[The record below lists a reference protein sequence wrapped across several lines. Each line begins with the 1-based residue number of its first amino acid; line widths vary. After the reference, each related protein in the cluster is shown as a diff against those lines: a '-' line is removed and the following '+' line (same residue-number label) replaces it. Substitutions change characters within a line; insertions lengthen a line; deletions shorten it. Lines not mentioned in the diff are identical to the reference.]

1 MSRLWYEQAAAC
13 WDEALPIG
21 NGRLGAMVFGSV
33 GRKHLQLNEET
44 VWYGGPRD
52 RHNPDALKNLG
63 KVRQLIYGGKI
74 EEAEEL
80 MKYAFSGMP
89 QSERPYQ
96 SLGDLWI
103 EMQGEKGQAEDYRRE
118 LSLEEATATVSYRMG
133 EKTYKEKYFVS
144 APAGILAGEISV
156 CGGTVSLDIMLER
169 ERFYEKVEGVG
180 EDTLLLKGCLGDEG
194 LDFRVAC
201 RVRAEGGTVSRI
213 GEHLLVR
220 DAKKVFLYLSGGT
233 PFWQI
238 QQDKKDVPDEDI
250 RLTVQER
257 QEYVACLEREL
268 LERLDKA
275 AAKDM
280 EALWQEHVE
289 DYRALYGRVELELP
303 EDGEL
308 EALPTDRRLERVKK
322 GNVDTG
328 LVKTYFDMGRYL
340 LISSSRPG
348 TLPANLQGIWNG
360 NMKPPWDS
368 KYTININAEMNYW
381 PAEVCN
387 LGECHEPLF
396 GLLKRMMKNGRLT
409 AERMYGCRGFVAH
422 HNTDIWADTVPQD
435 IYIPATY
442 WVMGGAW
449 LCTHI
454 RMHYDYNRDVRWLA
468 ELADVLEE
476 AVLFFEDFLEE
487 KDGEYLICPSVSPE
501 NTYIME
507 DGTSGRICV
516 SSTMDNQLLRQL
528 LQDYLYVMK
537 ELRENGVLEET
548 SERKA
553 VMDKAEEI
561 LGSLPGEQVGRHG
574 QIMEWRRDYEE
585 AEPGHRHISQLYGLH
600 PGRQITTDGTPV
612 LAEAA
617 RKTLERRL
625 RYGGGHTG
633 WSCAWLVNLYARLW
647 DGEKAWEMV
656 QKLLGNSTSLNLL
669 DNHPMGRGSVFQIDG
684 NFGACAGI
692 LEMLVQCDESRAAL
706 LPACPKVWGEG
717 KVRGV
722 KLQGNAL
729 LDMAWKDGRVT
740 ECRIKALSD
749 WTRTLKWN
757 GKEQEI
763 SLKAGEEV
771 KKQRTLK

>member
-1 MSRLWYEQAAAC
+1 MSRLWYEQAATC

-21 NGRLGAMVFGSV
+21 NGRLGAMVFGNVS
-33 GRKHLQLNEET
+33 RKHLQLNEET

-63 KVRQLIYGGKI
+63 KVRQLIYEGKI
-74 EEAEEL
+74 GEAEAL
-80 MKYAFSGMP
+80 LKYAFSGMP

-103 EMQGEKGQAEDYRRE
+103 DMKGAKGSAEDYRRE
-118 LSLEEATATVSYRMG
+118 LSLEEATATVSYRIG
-133 EKTYKEKYFVS
+133 DKTCKEKYFVS
-144 APAGILAGEISV
+144 APAGVLAGEISV

-180 EDTLLLKGCLGDEG
+180 EDTLLLKGCLGDGG
-194 LDFRVAC
+194 LDFRIAC

-220 DAKKVFLYLSGGT
+220 DAQKVFLYLSGGT

-238 QQDKKDVPDEDI
+238 QQDRKDVPDEDI
-250 RLTVQER
+250 RLTTRER
-257 QEYVACLEREL
+257 QEYAACLEREL
-268 LERLDKA
+268 LDRLEEA
-275 AAKDM
+275 ATKGVD
-280 EALWQEHVE
+280 ALWREHVE

-303 EDGEL
+303 EDREL
-308 EALPTDRRLERVKK
+308 EALPTDRRLELVKQ
-322 GNVDTG
+322 GGVDTG

-396 GLLKRMMKNGRLT
+396 ALLKRLLKNGRLT

-435 IYIPATY
+435 LYIPATY
-442 WVMGGAW
+442 WVMGGVW

-454 RMHYDYNRDVRWLA
+454 RMHYDYNRDIRWLA
-468 ELADVLEE
+468 EMVDVLEG
-476 AVLFFEDFLEE
+476 AVLFLEDFLEE

-507 DGTSGRICV
+507 DGTKGRICV

-537 ELRENGVLEET
+537 ELRGNGVLEET
-548 SERKA
+548 DERRA
-553 VMDKAEEI
+553 VMEKAEEI

-600 PGRQITTDGTPV
+600 PGRQITADGTPV

-625 RYGGGHTG
+625 QYGGGHTG

-656 QKLLGNSTSLNLL
+656 RKLLGNSTTPNLL
-669 DNHPMGRGSVFQIDG
+669 DSHPMGRGSVFQIDG

-692 LEMLVQCDESRAAL
+692 LEMLVQCDERRAAL
-706 LPACPKVWGEG
+706 LPACPEVWREG
-717 KVRGV
+717 RVSGV

-729 LDMAWKDGRVT
+729 LDMKWKDGRVT
-740 ECRIKALSD
+740 ECRIRALSD

-757 GKEQEI
+757 GKEREI
-763 SLKAGEEV
+763 CLRAGEEV
-771 KKQRTLK
+771 KLEG